1 MPRSYQV
8 TPVVQFVNRMMRLM
22 IRLNIAPTGYCLLTV
37 QGRKSGKLYSTPVA
51 LVQEGNQRW
60 LVSPYGEVAWLRNAR
75 AAGQVT
81 LSRGGQSE
89 TVKLI
94 EQGPEASAPILKK
107 YITLESIVRP
117 YFDVRP
123 DSPMEAFVAQAP
135 RHPVFLLK
143 SSTSERR

>member
-1 MPRSYQV
+1 MSKTYQV
-8 TPVVQFVNRMMRLM
+8 TPAVRFANRMLRLMMRL
-22 IRLNIAPTGYCLLTV
+22 NVAPKGYYLLTV
-37 QGRKSGKLYSTPVA
+37 QGRKSGKRYSTPVA
-51 LVQEGNQRW
+51 LVEQGSQRW

-75 AAGQVT
+75 AVGQIT
-81 LSRGGQSE
+81 LSRGGKSE
-89 TVKLI
+89 TLKLI

-123 DSPMEAFVAQAP
+123 DSPLEAFVAEAP

-143 SSTSERR
+143 

>member
-1 MPRSYQV
+1 MSKTYQV
-8 TPVVQFVNRMMRLM
+8 TPIVRFVNQMMRLM
-22 IRLNIAPTGYCLLTV
+22 IRLSIAPKGYYLLTV
-37 QGRKSGKLYSTPVA
+37 RGRKSGKLYSTPVA
-51 LVQEGNQRW
+51 LVEEGNQRW

-94 EQGPEASAPILKK
+94 EQGPEASAPVLKQ
-107 YITLESIVRP
+107 YLTREGIVQP

-123 DSPMEAFVAQAP
+123 DSPIATFVAEAP
-135 RHPVFLLK
+135 RHPVFLLEA
-143 SSTSERR
+143 TRL